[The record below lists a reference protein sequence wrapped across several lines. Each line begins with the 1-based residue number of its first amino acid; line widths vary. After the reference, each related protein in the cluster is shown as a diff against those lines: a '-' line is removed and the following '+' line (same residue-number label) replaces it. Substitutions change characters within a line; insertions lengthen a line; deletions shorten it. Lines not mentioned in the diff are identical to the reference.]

1 MAMILRLQEEKASIE
16 MDARQYQRLIEEEMN
31 VLTEILVRT
40 EREKH
45 FLEKELEVYRQM
57 SYLGNEEST
66 VDSGILADALR
77 RADAS
82 SDPTEDPVLMLHQI
96 STSFEAENRNS
107 VEVISVDNKSYTAL
121 GGKAPIQKQNKD
133 ASSQKQ
139 VDLREHSYSSQEF
152 QEKEMVL
159 MVNTSDVNQKLP
171 DHAIS
176 LGGEVL
182 KENPDTETCERACI
196 NVSGKDKCLKYH
208 ETDGYQGLKCPWHV
222 KEKAFSKC
230 FCRNATKLL
239 RGSNGSELGVPNTVP
254 WIFHHS
260 CSYPR
265 KTIQLMPHIVF

>member
-1 MAMILRLQEEKASIE
+1 MLLFTVNTDGCHPPLVMRLGERDSFELNGFPDEVEHIGKNFASVEELRHNGELGSNFDEKKRLRLLERALEHEQEARAALSLELEKERNAAASAADEAMAMILRLQEEKASIE

-57 SYLGNEEST
+57 SYLGNEESI

-77 RADAS
+77 LADAS

-159 MVNTSDVNQKLP
+159 MV
-171 DHAIS
+171 
-176 LGGEVL
+176 
-182 KENPDTETCERACI
+182 CI
-196 NVSGKDKCLKYH
+196 L
-208 ETDGYQGLKCPWHV
+208 TP
-222 KEKAFSKC
+222 
-230 FCRNATKLL
+230 
-239 RGSNGSELGVPNTVP
+239 
-254 WIFHHS
+254 
-260 CSYPR
+260 
-265 KTIQLMPHIVF
+265 LM